1 VKKPDLAETP
11 LSSTNVYRG
20 RLLDVREDEVRL
32 PNGKITRRE
41 YIIHPGAVVIIPLL
55 DSGEVIL
62 ERQHRYALR
71 RDFIEF
77 PAGKID
83 PGEDPL
89 ECARRELVEETG
101 YEAESWRC
109 LTTIYPCI
117 GYSNERL
124 IFYLAQNLRFAGHQP
139 DDDEF
144 LEVFRLPLEEALA
157 RMRKGEICE
166 AKTVAGLF
174 WLEKVVK
181 EGW

>member
-1 VKKPDLAETP
+1 MKKPDLAETQ
-11 LSSTNVYRG
+11 LTSKRVYQG

-32 PNGKITRRE
+32 PNGNTTRRE
-41 YIIHPGAVVIIPLL
+41 YIVHPGAVVIIPLL
-55 DSGEVIL
+55 DNGDVIL
-62 ERQHRYALR
+62 ERQYRYALR

-83 PGEDPL
+83 GAEDPL
-89 ECARRELVEETG
+89 ECARRELLEETG
-101 YEAESWRC
+101 YEAETWRC

-117 GYSNERL
+117 GYSDERL
-124 IFYLAQNLRFAGHQP
+124 VYYLAQKLKFTGHRP

-144 LEVFRLPLEEALA
+144 LEVFRLPFEDALA
-157 RMRKGEICE
+157 QVRTGDICE

-174 WLEKVVK
+174 WLEKILK